1 MTTNDLTQ
9 SVAPGA
15 LPSPAGGET
24 LATRLAQ
31 RAQES
36 PDRVAVFDDRRRL
49 TWAELDHRATGI
61 ASRILDA
68 LRGQHAP
75 QRVLLLFR
83 DRIGAI
89 EALVGTIRSGHTLV
103 MLESGDPEERV
114 RFIAADAEPALIVTE
129 ASLRDRANAIAPP
142 QCAVVEIASPA
153 GGQPDAVLP
162 MPQVDPRSIAYIGY
176 TSGSTGQPKGV
187 CQTHAA
193 QLFFADTYVKNV
205 GLTQADRV
213 SLLHSVAFGS
223 GLSIVVRCVAY
234 GITLGLYD
242 LKQQGLA
249 GLDEW
254 LDRERIT
261 VLQMFPTIFREFAVQ
276 LGPDRRLSRLR
287 LLHLGGEGMFAEDY
301 ERGRRLTEPDCRF
314 LHQLATTELSLI
326 AQYLPARDVVL
337 APGSAIPA
345 GIPIDGVR
353 IEIRREDGTSAT
365 QGETGAI
372 VVFSRFVSPG
382 YWKRPDLDAETFIPD
397 PLDTAGR
404 GYRMSDLG
412 YLDEDGVL
420 HVVGRTG
427 TRVKVRGYTVDLAEI
442 DAALLAWPDTMIA
455 AAAAEPDP
463 DDALQ
468 MQLVAYVEVRE
479 GARRDAHAL
488 VRFLADRL
496 PRHMLPSSVRF
507 LAAFPRTANGKI
519 DRKHLAAEPVLP
531 HEAAPYVA
539 PRDATEAAVAHI
551 FTELLKLERAGRDDD
566 FFLVGGDSMMAGEL
580 QSRIQD
586 AFGVR
591 VTTFHED
598 ATVAGIAS
606 AVRILLAGAAP
617 RVRETPMLV
626 PLWEGGREIPL
637 FMVHGRHGQ
646 ALISPHFLRLLGKEQ
661 PVWAFQVRGLD
672 GHTPPHPTIEA
683 MIDDYAAEIRK
694 VRPHGPYF
702 LGGLCVGGY
711 IAAGIA
717 RKLRAEGEPV
727 LPLLLLDPPNRTA
740 TGGYVHPDRIRE
752 RIRERLVLASR
763 RAEFENPAYLDQ
775 LVQTAIA
782 FNEVMVRYVPPPY
795 DGPAYVLSS
804 HLRMHR
810 DDPFELRK
818 YFTGRVKRYQ
828 VGELHHDVLDP
839 RNPVF
844 EVTLRNC
851 LDLIRAAASATAT
864 A

>member
-1 MTTNDLTQ
+1 MATHDEIR
-9 SVAPGA
+9 SVAQEP

-31 RAQES
+31 RAQEG
-36 PDRVAVFDDRRRL
+36 PGRIAIFDDVRRL
-49 TWAELDHRATGI
+49 TWDELDQHVTGI
-61 ASRILDA
+61 ASQILGA
-68 LRGQHAP
+68 LQGVRAP

-83 DRIGAI
+83 DRIAAI
-89 EALVGTIRSGHTLV
+89 EALLGTVRSGNTLV

-129 ASLRDRANAIAPP
+129 ASLRERVNAIAPP
-142 QCAVVEIASPA
+142 HCAVVEVAAA
-153 GGQPDAVLP
+153 GAQSGAALP
-162 MPQVDPRSIAYIGY
+162 MPQVDPRSIAYMGY

-187 CQTHAA
+187 RQTHAA
-193 QLFFADTYVKNV
+193 QLFFADTYMTNV
-205 GLTQADRV
+205 GLTQSDRV

-223 GLSIVVRCVAY
+223 GLSVVARCVAY

-249 GLDEW
+249 GLADW

-261 VLQMFPTIFREFAVQ
+261 VLQMIPTIFREFAAQ
-276 LGPDRRLSRLR
+276 LGRDRRLSHLR
-287 LLHLGGEGMFAEDY
+287 LLHLGAEGMFAEDY
-301 ERGRRLTEPDCRF
+301 ERGRELTGRECRF

-337 APGSAIPA
+337 APGSGVPA
-345 GIPIDGVR
+345 GTPIEGVR
-353 IEIRREDGTSAT
+353 IEIRRDDGALAT

-372 VVFSRFVSPG
+372 VAFSRYVSPG

-397 PLDTAGR
+397 PLDPEGR

-412 YLDEDGVL
+412 YLDEQGVL
-420 HVVGRTG
+420 HVIGRTG
-427 TRVKVRGYTVDLAEI
+427 TRVKVRGHTVDLAEI
-442 DAALLAWPDTMIA
+442 DAALLAWPDTMVA

-468 MQLVAYVEVRE
+468 MQLVAYVEARK
-479 GARRDAHAL
+479 GARRDARAL
-488 VRFLADRL
+488 LRFIAERL
-496 PRHMLPSSVRF
+496 PRHMLPATVRF
-507 LAAFPRTANGKI
+507 LAEFPRTANGKV
-519 DRKHLAAEPVLP
+519 DRKHLAAAPVLP
-531 HEAAPYVA
+531 HEAAPYAA
-539 PRDATEAAVAHI
+539 PRDATEAAIAHV
-551 FTELLKLERAGRDDD
+551 FGELLKLERAGRDDD

-591 VTTFHED
+591 VTTLHED
-598 ATVAGIAS
+598 ATVAGIAA
-606 AVRILLAGAAP
+606 AVRTLLAGAAP
-617 RVRETPMLV
+617 RVGEMPMLV
-626 PLWEGGREIPL
+626 PLREEGSEIPL
-637 FMVHGRHGQ
+637 FVVHGRHGQ
-646 ALISPHFLRLLGKEQ
+646 ALMSPHFLKLLGNDQ
-661 PVWAFQVRGLD
+661 PVWGFQVRGLD
-672 GHTPPHPTIEA
+672 GRTPPHPTIEA
-683 MIDDYAAEIRK
+683 MIDDYAAEMRK

-711 IAAGIA
+711 IAAALA

-752 RIRERLVLASR
+752 KIHERLVRVDR
-763 RAEFENPAYLDQ
+763 RAEIEDPAYLDRS
-775 LVQTAIA
+775 VQVALA
-782 FNEVMVRYVPPPY
+782 FNEVIVRYVPVAY

-804 HLRMHR
+804 HLRMQR
-810 DDPFELRK
+810 DDPLELRK

-828 VGELHHDVLDP
+828 VGERHHDVLDP
-839 RNPVF
+839 RNAVF
-844 EVTLRNC
+844 ESTLKRC
-851 LDLIRAAASATAT
+851 LELIRATVPVNA
-864 A
+864 